1 MFISYLLELT
11 VIFLHVNQ
19 CFLLLKKNM
28 ITNFKQTE
36 MVFNSKILSL
46 LSTYF

>member
-19 CFLLLKKNM
+19 CFFIKKEHDYQFQTDRNA
-28 ITNFKQTE
+28 FK
-36 MVFNSKILSL
+36 F
-46 LSTYF
+46 

>member
-19 CFLLLKKNM
+19 CFFFIKKEHDYQFQTDRNA
-28 ITNFKQTE
+28 FK
-36 MVFNSKILSL
+36 F
-46 LSTYF
+46 